1 MKFIKNKKSIE
12 LPEDPKI
19 LLEPITQE
27 GGVNIDFSQPMLS
40 PEEGTYLQP
49 KIYNHLM
56 NLEVKSMGDRSVF
69 KGSFGTS
76 TINRILSASDIE

>member
-1 MKFIKNKKSIE
+1 
-12 LPEDPKI
+12 
-19 LLEPITQE
+19 
-27 GGVNIDFSQPMLS
+27 MLS

-56 NLEVKSMGDRSVF
+56 NLEVESMGDRSVF